1 MHVDLVFVFLFFC
14 ACCLSFFPFQRLE
27 FVSFLETFSK
37 SNFVESVTHT
47 HFGRVMG
54 MERRERE
61 ERVERGWL
69 EKETEDKLTRELV
82 SCGHVQTVQRYDCHF
97 LGCVQLTQV
106 SVEKVRFMFLCF
118 FLHFCILFCFF
129 CDCEREGGSEG

>member
-1 MHVDLVFVFLFFC
+1 MHVQCHVSSLFVHVDLVFLSLFFC

-54 MERRERE
+54 MERRERGEGQRERKRESE
-61 ERVERGWL
+61 ERHRGAVVV
-69 EKETEDKLTRELV
+69 DYSLV
-82 SCGHVQTVQRYDCHF
+82 SGMHE
-97 LGCVQLTQV
+97 
-106 SVEKVRFMFLCF
+106 S
-118 FLHFCILFCFF
+118 
-129 CDCEREGGSEG
+129 